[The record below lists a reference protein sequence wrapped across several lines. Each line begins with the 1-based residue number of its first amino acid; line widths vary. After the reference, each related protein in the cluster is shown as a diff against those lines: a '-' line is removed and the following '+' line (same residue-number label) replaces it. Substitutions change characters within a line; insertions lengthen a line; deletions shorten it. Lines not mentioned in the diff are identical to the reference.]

1 MAKQRWFPVMKRGGG
16 PELRRTQE
24 HTMDN
29 LKWSESEKRLSRRV
43 YEAALEAELAE
54 VMAEFKSKATAVRTP
69 EETWDLEG
77 YLAQR
82 RREIDGKYDY
92 RYSQLLF
99 VFGRLVREGRVQ
111 IEQLEGFSEEKLS
124 FIERIVSL

>member
-1 MAKQRWFPVMKRGGG
+1 
-16 PELRRTQE
+16 
-24 HTMDN
+24 MDN

-43 YEAALEAELAE
+43 YDAALEAELAE
-54 VMAEFKSKATAVRTP
+54 VMAEFKSRATAVRMP
-69 EETWDLEG
+69 EEMWALEG

-99 VFGRLVREGRVQ
+99 VFGRLVREGRVK
-111 IEQLEGFSEEKLS
+111 IEQLEGFSEEKL
-124 FIERIVSL
+124 FYIERIVSL

>member
-1 MAKQRWFPVMKRGGG
+1 
-16 PELRRTQE
+16 
-24 HTMDN
+24 MDN

-43 YEAALEAELAE
+43 YEAALKAELAE
-54 VMAEFKSKATAVRTP
+54 VMAEFKSRATAVRMP
-69 EETWDLEG
+69 EEMWLLEG

-82 RREIDGKYDY
+82 RRELDGKYDY

-111 IEQLEGFSEEKLS
+111 IEQLEGFSEDKLS
-124 FIERIVSL
+124 YIERIVSL

>member
-1 MAKQRWFPVMKRGGG
+1 
-16 PELRRTQE
+16 
-24 HTMDN
+24 MDN

-54 VMAEFKSKATAVRTP
+54 VMAEFKSRATAVRTP
-69 EETWDLEG
+69 EEMWALEG

-82 RREIDGKYDY
+82 RRELDGKYDY

-99 VFGRLVREGRVQ
+99 VFGRLVREGRVKL
-111 IEQLEGFSEEKLS
+111 EQLEGFSEDKLS
-124 FIERIVSL
+124 CIERIVSL

>member
-1 MAKQRWFPVMKRGGG
+1 
-16 PELRRTQE
+16 
-24 HTMDN
+24 MDN

-54 VMAEFKSKATAVRTP
+54 VMAEFKSRATAVRMP
-69 EETWDLEG
+69 EEMWALEG

-99 VFGRLVREGRVQ
+99 VFGRLVREGRVKL
-111 IEQLEGFSEEKLS
+111 EQLEGFSEDKLS
-124 FIERIVSL
+124 YIERIVSL

>member
-1 MAKQRWFPVMKRGGG
+1 
-16 PELRRTQE
+16 
-24 HTMDN
+24 MDN

-54 VMAEFKSKATAVRTP
+54 VMAEFKSRATAVRMP
-69 EETWDLEG
+69 EEMWALEG

-99 VFGRLVREGRVQ
+99 VFGRLVREGRVK
-111 IEQLEGFSEEKLS
+111 IEQLEGFSEEKLTY
-124 FIERIVSL
+124 IERIVSL

>member
-1 MAKQRWFPVMKRGGG
+1 M
-16 PELRRTQE
+16 E
-24 HTMDN
+24 H

-54 VMAEFKSKATAVRTP
+54 VMAEFKSKSAAVRTP
-69 EETWDLEG
+69 EEMWALEG
-77 YLAQR
+77 YLAQQ
-82 RREIDGKYDY
+82 RREIQGKYDY

-111 IEQLEGFSEEKLS
+111 IEKLQGFSEEKLS
-124 FIERIVSL
+124 YIERIVSL